1 MPLFLGLVR
10 GSSICLIACA
20 PGIVPYLVSK
30 QYGWRKSLQL
40 AVLFNLPRIIL
51 LSLLGILVG
60 ILGFTLK
67 GWITSNLPQIFI
79 PIQTIGY
86 GLLGIF
92 VLIFGAYLFTTS
104 IEAHENQKEAS
115 EKQKRSGENSN
126 KGKKNKNQANAST
139 CADNPTCA
147 TATDAGCTEP
157 KSGILAYIKKKFNYV
172 QSKPDR
178 LFLLWGGILSIVC
191 LGEIILIELA
201 VISGSFGFISNSLT
215 EAALLGGVAMFLF
228 AIGASIPII
237 LVALVANP
245 IGKIIRARGMLENFR
260 TVFGIVMIM
269 VGLGFI
275 YILVSFLVSSI

>member
-1 MPLFLGLVR
+1 
-10 GSSICLIACA
+10 
-20 PGIVPYLVSK
+20 
-30 QYGWRKSLQL
+30 
-40 AVLFNLPRIIL
+40 
-51 LSLLGILVG
+51 VG

-92 VLIFGAYLFTTS
+92 VLIFGAYLFTS
-104 IEAHENQKEAS
+104 SVEAHEDKKEAR
-115 EKQKRSGENSN
+115 ERQKQSGDNN
-126 KGKKNKNQANAST
+126 NGKKNKNQANART

-147 TATDAGCTEP
+147 NVTDAGCPET

-178 LFLLWGGILSIVC
+178 LFLLWGGILSIAC

-201 VISGSFGFISNSLT
+201 AISGSFGFISNSLT

-237 LVALVANP
+237 IVALAANP

-260 TVFGIVMIM
+260 TVFGVVMIM

-275 YILVSFLVSSI
+275 YILVSFLVANV